1 MAVPLF
7 RIVFIFMCDYPQHS
21 LHLYASHWNRLEFAV
36 IRNINFNKYDI
47 RRHWIPPFA
56 GNIVLFMKGMKI
68 HLALENVNMRLQF
81 MLHGRRC
88 VCVCVCR
95 GSKWF
100 QQLDK
105 LLWNGKWK
113 TEPKHRLYLHY
124 RTGGWQ
130 FDNDNDATFS
140 IELTYYYH
148 SHFVS
153 SIMSLFKFH
162 EMLAI
167 FDTLLFFSCSSCC
180 RLNVRRMNLLGST
193 TLYSTLL
200 FLYSTQLNSSLSLN
214 LDASHK

>member
-1 MAVPLF
+1 M
-7 RIVFIFMCDYPQHS
+7 IFDDTGY
-21 LHLYASHWNRLEFAV
+21 
-36 IRNINFNKYDI
+36 
-47 RRHWIPPFA
+47 
-56 GNIVLFMKGMKI
+56 
-68 HLALENVNMRLQF
+68 RLQGILCYLWKVWKSIWLWKMWICACNSCF
-81 MLHGRRC
+81 T
-88 VCVCVCR
+88 VDSVYVCVCR

-130 FDNDNDATFS
+130 FDEDNDATFS

-167 FDTLLFFSCSSCC
+167 FDTLLFFFLFFLECASHESTQ
-180 RLNVRRMNLLGST
+180 LYYILLGSS
-193 TLYSTLL
+193 L
-200 FLYSTQLNSSLSLN
+200 LYSTQVYR
-214 LDASHK
+214 

>member
-1 MAVPLF
+1 M
-7 RIVFIFMCDYPQHS
+7 IFDDTGYH
-21 LHLYASHWNRLEFAV
+21 
-36 IRNINFNKYDI
+36 
-47 RRHWIPPFA
+47 
-56 GNIVLFMKGMKI
+56 
-68 HLALENVNMRLQF
+68 RLQGILCYLWKVWKSIWLWKMWICACNSCF
-81 MLHGRRC
+81 TVDT
-88 VCVCVCR
+88 VCMCVCR

-113 TEPKHRLYLHY
+113 TEPKHRMYLHY

-162 EMLAI
+162 EMLTI
-167 FDTLLFFSCSSCC
+167 FDTVFCSTFIIIPPHYLQTDTHSRSPPPPIAIR
-180 RLNVRRMNLLGST
+180 RLDIGFVRI
-193 TLYSTLL
+193 
-200 FLYSTQLNSSLSLN
+200 SLCS
-214 LDASHK
+214 A

>member
-1 MAVPLF
+1 M
-7 RIVFIFMCDYPQHS
+7 IFDDTGYH
-21 LHLYASHWNRLEFAV
+21 
-36 IRNINFNKYDI
+36 
-47 RRHWIPPFA
+47 
-56 GNIVLFMKGMKI
+56 
-68 HLALENVNMRLQF
+68 RLQGILCYLWKVWKSIWLWKMWICACNSCF
-81 MLHGRRC
+81 TVDT
-88 VCVCVCR
+88 VCMCVCR

-124 RTGGWQ
+124 RAGGWQ

-167 FDTLLFFSCSSCC
+167 FDTLLFFFLVLLVVVWMCVAWIYSALLCST
-180 RLNVRRMNLLGST
+180 RLFSFF
-193 TLYSTLL
+193 TLL
-200 FLYSTQLNSSLSLN
+200 NSTQVYR
-214 LDASHK
+214 

>member
-1 MAVPLF
+1 M
-7 RIVFIFMCDYPQHS
+7 IFDDTGYH
-21 LHLYASHWNRLEFAV
+21 
-36 IRNINFNKYDI
+36 
-47 RRHWIPPFA
+47 
-56 GNIVLFMKGMKI
+56 
-68 HLALENVNMRLQF
+68 RLQGILCYLWKVWKSIWLWKMWICACNSCF
-81 MLHGRRC
+81 TVDTVCMC
-88 VCVCVCR
+88 VRR

-193 TLYSTLL
+193 MLRSSILYSAL
-200 FLYSTQLNSSLSLN
+200 LYSTQLNSSLSLN